1 MSALLR
7 LLPILLVTAL
17 AGCAQQ
23 ETSVN
28 SFKGSEKDVA
38 QVIADLQS
46 DAQGRKPEVICS
58 DVLSRALADKLK
70 ASGGNDCTAEMEKI
84 AGDAD
89 DYKLEVT
96 DVAINGS
103 TATAKVESRK
113 GGKTDAETTF
123 SLVREDGDWRLNDLG
138 SSAR

>member
-1 MSALLR
+1 MFALLR

-23 ETSVN
+23 QTSVSN
-28 SFKGSEKDVA
+28 FKGSEKAVA
-38 QVIADLQS
+38 QTIADLESNAQS
-46 DAQGRKPEVICS
+46 RKPEVICS

-70 ASGGNDCTAEMEKI
+70 AAGGNDCTAEMEKI
-84 AGDAD
+84 ATDAD

-96 DVAINGS
+96 DVTISGT

-113 GGKTDAETTF
+113 GGKKDAVTTF

-138 SSAR
+138 AS